1 MECYIKPYSFGKRG
15 HNEQGIIF
23 IDIYKNLVTAGMK
36 KYIYTKEQ
44 FDQILNLLNNVT
56 LNGVNNITTMAVIIQ
71 ILGNAETND
80 EPQGGV

>member
-1 MECYIKPYSFGKRG
+1 
-15 HNEQGIIF
+15 
-23 IDIYKNLVTAGMK
+23 MK